1 MEDAL
6 QVKKRIYDKDV
17 CFRKKLGVT
26 VNKIEGYERVSR
38 NIGKCLFNR
47 YTDIRDDWNSSL
59 V

>member
-1 MEDAL
+1 M